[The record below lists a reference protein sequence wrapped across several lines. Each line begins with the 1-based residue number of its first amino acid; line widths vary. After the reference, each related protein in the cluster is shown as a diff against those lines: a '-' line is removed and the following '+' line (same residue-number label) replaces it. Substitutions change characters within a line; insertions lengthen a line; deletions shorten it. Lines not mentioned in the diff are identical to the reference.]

1 LGICADGKEK
11 EKLLDKRGKKR
22 PPIFCE
28 VSKNKILSLEINTIE
43 TQTHS
48 TAEKKNCEKPHRD
61 CS

>member
-11 EKLLDKRGKKR
+11 EKLLVKRGKQR

-28 VSKNKILSLEINTIE
+28 VSKKKMLSLEVNTTE

-48 TAEKKNCEKPHRD
+48 TAEKKNCEKTHRD
-61 CS
+61 YS